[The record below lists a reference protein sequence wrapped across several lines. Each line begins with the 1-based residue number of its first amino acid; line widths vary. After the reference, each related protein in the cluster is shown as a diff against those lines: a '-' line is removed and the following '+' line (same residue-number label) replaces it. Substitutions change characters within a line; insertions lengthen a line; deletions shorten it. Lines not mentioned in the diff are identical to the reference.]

1 MSSVQT
7 RLNLPRRRSKSLFSL
22 TPLAD
27 AMFQLLIFFMLTS
40 NLSPYSFLTLKS
52 PAGEASTQSGAE
64 GSSDPNQQAADLGE
78 TALWTVEEDQVLVG
92 GQPFGF
98 DKLTALAAALGSD
111 VAPAK
116 VILVVHANARVQDV
130 ASVLEAL
137 NNANIQS
144 LQVIPRGE

>member
-1 MSSVQT
+1 MSSVQS
-7 RLNLPRRRSKSLFSL
+7 RLNLPKRRSKHRFAL

-52 PAGEASTQSGAE
+52 PAGAAVSQPGEGNADPSTST
-64 GSSDPNQQAADLGE
+64 ADLGQ
-78 TALWTVEEDQVLVG
+78 TALWTVEEERILVG

-98 DKLTALAAALGSD
+98 DKLAALAAALGSD
-111 VAPAK
+111 TAPAK
-116 VILVVHANARVQDV
+116 VILVVHADARVQDV

-137 NNANIQS
+137 NDANIQS